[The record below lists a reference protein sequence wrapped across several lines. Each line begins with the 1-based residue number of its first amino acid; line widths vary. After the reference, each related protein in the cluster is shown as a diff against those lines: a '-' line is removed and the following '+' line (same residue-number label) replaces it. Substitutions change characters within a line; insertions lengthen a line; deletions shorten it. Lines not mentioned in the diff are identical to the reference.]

1 MLMFLHLDIS
11 GQCNFSSTTLYGTA
25 TAPTTTCSVVNITA
39 CAYWSEYSTVSGL
52 TIGNTY
58 QIIDT
63 WSGDPSDGIGIY
75 TSTTIGT
82 TPLAW
87 VSGTTS
93 PLTINFTA
101 TTTTVYI
108 QTFASGC
115 TAPATTC
122 HTRTVACTS
131 CPPPAPN
138 CTTNISPANGAT
150 NVSLTPTLTW
160 TAAPGA
166 DSYQIWLGTS
176 VATATLLG
184 SVTGTSAVITAAA
197 NLQTLTTYYWYIVP
211 ENLCAGVSATGCSAN
226 AFSFTTGTPPANDN
240 CEGAYVLT
248 VNPAQT
254 CTSVTAGTVNL
265 ATQSPQDAAAC
276 SGTEDDDVWFKFEA
290 TSTSHSIELLNVAGS
305 TTDLFHSVW
314 TGTCPALTLVPNT
327 CSDPNTSTVSGLTI
341 GQIYYIRVYSYTSTT
356 GQTTTFDVCVKTPPA
371 PPANDN
377 CEGAYTVF
385 VNPTLTCLSLTSGTV
400 ASATASPQDA
410 TACSGTE
417 DDDVW
422 FSFTATGTSHG
433 IDLLNVAG
441 STTDLYHSVWT
452 GTCPTLTLVPNT
464 CSDPNSSVVTGLTPG
479 QTYYIRVYSWTATT
493 GQTSTFDVCVKS
505 FPPAPG
511 NDNCANSEPLTVEPY
526 QASGCPNATYGTT
539 ASATKS
545 TPNAACTTT
554 DNDDDVW
561 YYFTATQTTHIARLC
576 NIALAYGT
584 MPSSMGV
591 EVFNGSCGGT
601 ASNCSNAVTI
611 STGTASATL
620 SGLTVGTTY
629 YLRVW
634 AAGTAGRVNFDISI
648 MEPPVMTFVSCTV
661 GSQITTSVGAGTV
674 NANIVRLDIVVNGI
688 SNPLSA
694 FRFGCSTNGST
705 SPVTNNISTA
715 KLYYTGT
722 STTFTTT
729 TLVGSADILGDGAFT
744 IMPSQVLTGGLSNT
758 TNYFWLAYDVKCGA
772 TTAHLL
778 DGEVNGVFVGGAP
791 QVPTV
796 QAPAGSRSIIAL
808 NSYDTKADGNWNDAA
823 TWACGV
829 PPAGTTSAINI
840 NHNVTLNTDYSFD
853 ANLTVASGKT
863 LTINSNTLTMGPNN
877 GYNRLMTVNGT
888 LSMGGGTLNI
898 NGSITFASTSS
909 WNMSMGTINIDP
921 NSGVV
926 GTSSTSSNPALN
938 ILTGALNVTGGT
950 INIKDPMF
958 PSATRSIAYSH
969 GSLDAVI
976 GTGCTINIGTN
987 TGGSHSN
994 TSSTGFY
1001 LECNV
1006 STGTLELGTVNV
1018 NGGLYAATNSRHAS
1032 TNTSSIYITK
1042 IRNLT
1047 VNAGAEFVVNSAVLA
1062 ITGDLV
1068 NNGVMTVTSTTVDRG
1083 LAFAGDAQYV
1093 SGVTLYNGSNAQS
1106 LSGSG
1111 FFRKATAD
1119 AVPGSQSG
1127 NLCSAF
1133 SVWQNAGGAGVTL
1146 NMPLTVT
1153 SALRLNGGKT
1163 ITSTANFLALG
1174 TSGTLLGT
1182 LYTNSTT
1189 APTNIQTTNVGGWVN
1204 GPFKRW
1210 FSGTTTDASQQGIL
1224 PVGSTT
1230 APQYAQ
1236 VVFTATPGT
1245 GTLTSFFTE
1254 GAPGDTGLPLTD
1266 TGTDPYCNPGAVSPT
1281 GFVTINPGDGLGAG
1295 TYTSRFNVT
1304 NYTGITNLA
1313 TARVLK
1319 RPTGGGA
1326 WTLDGTYVAGVN
1338 NLISRTGM
1346 TGFSE
1351 FAAIQG
1357 SNIALP
1363 IELLTFK
1370 GYADKNVNVLEWT
1383 TASEINTDKFIVERS
1398 IDSKKWED
1406 VAEVESAGDSRITS
1420 SYKAIDDQPY
1430 SKAYYRLKSID
1441 RDGRFQVSESIFIE
1455 RNDRTFKLYSVSPNP
1470 NRGDF
1475 TVTFNAASDGESR
1488 LILVN
1493 SLGMR
1498 VHSQNVNSKAGTN
1511 AEYLNAT
1518 NLTNGIYTLLIEQD
1532 GQIITQRVVINK

>member
-25 TAPTTTCSVVNITA
+25 TAPTTTCSVVSITA

-63 WSGDPSDGIGIY
+63 WSGDSSDGIGIY
-75 TSTTIGT
+75 TSTTLGT

-290 TSTSHSIELLNVAGS
+290 TSSSHSIELLNVAGS

-464 CSDPNSSVVTGLTPG
+464 CSDPNSSIVTGLTPG

-829 PPAGTTSAINI
+829 PPEGTTSAINI
-840 NHNVTLNTDYSFD
+840 NHNVTLNTDYSFNG
-853 ANLTVASGKT
+853 NLTVISGKT
-863 LTINSNTLTMGPNN
+863 LSIPSNTLTVGPVGGGNKVVTIN
-877 GYNRLMTVNGT
+877 GILTISGGNLNVNGSMT
-888 LSMGGGTLNI
+888 FGASSAFNLSSGNLNI
-898 NGSITFASTSS
+898 DGN
-909 WNMSMGTINIDP
+909 
-921 NSGVV
+921 
-926 GTSSTSSNPALN
+926 GTSSATSVLLALS
-938 ILTGALNVTGGT
+938 TSTVTISGGIIT
-950 INIKDPMF
+950 FIDP
-958 PSATRSIAYSH
+958 T
-969 GSLDAVI
+969 
-976 GTGCTINIGTN
+976 
-987 TGGSHSN
+987 
-994 TSSTGFY
+994 
-1001 LECNV
+1001 
-1006 STGTLELGTVNV
+1006 
-1018 NGGLYAATNSRHAS
+1018 AS
-1032 TNTSSIYITK
+1032 TNTSSVISYSGPVVNFTGGKLRFGDGISTANGPTNGFYYSPGSGGK
-1042 IRNLT
+1042 LKWYDVEINGGTGTRKVLAFWELIVRNLLDIKS
-1047 VNAGAEFVVNSAVLA
+1047 GCILES
-1062 ITGDLV
+1062 GDDIHILKNLV
-1068 NNGVMTVTSTTVDRG
+1068 NNGTFIIPSTSYYLCFGDYSAGSGSLITPTSNIQTVTGNGVYQNLLTSPTANMTNLHINNTSG
-1083 LAFAGDAQYV
+1083 TPIILPPQFY
-1093 SGVTLYNGSNAQS
+1093 SGVGTGSISSNLYLTNGIIDLNGGTLTLGISGTSNGSLFPTTPTS
-1106 LSGSG
+1106 SSYIIGK
-1111 FFRKATAD
+1111 FERWIAT
-1119 AVPGSQSG
+1119 
-1127 NLCSAF
+1127 
-1133 SVWQNAGGAGVTL
+1133 GGAGTNRYFPIGTATKYRPILINYPTSGPTTAGKLAAEFVSMSPGVSGLPLSYGGIVCETSSPTGYWKMTPTTLSGGTYTATVDASDFTKSDGVT
-1146 NMPLTVT
+1146 
-1153 SALRLNGGKT
+1153 T
-1163 ITSTANFLALG
+1163 ITDLANIRLAKRPDAGSWADPATA
-1174 TSGTLLGT
+1174 
-1182 LYTNSTT
+1182 T
-1189 APTNIQTTNVGGWVN
+1189 APTNLNSV
-1204 GPFKRW
+1204 
-1210 FSGTTTDASQQGIL
+1210 SAS
-1224 PVGSTT
+1224 
-1230 APQYAQ
+1230 
-1236 VVFTATPGT
+1236 
-1245 GTLTSFFTE
+1245 
-1254 GAPGDTGLPLTD
+1254 
-1266 TGTDPYCNPGAVSPT
+1266 
-1281 GFVTINPGDGLGAG
+1281 
-1295 TYTSRFNVT
+1295 
-1304 NYTGITNLA
+1304 
-1313 TARVLK
+1313 
-1319 RPTGGGA
+1319 
-1326 WTLDGTYVAGVN
+1326 
-1338 NLISRTGM
+1338 GM
-1346 TGFSE
+1346 TGFSI
-1351 FAAIQG
+1351 FGLIGRAD
-1357 SNIALP
+1357 ALP

-1518 NLTNGIYTLLIEQD
+1518 DLTNGIYTLLIEQD